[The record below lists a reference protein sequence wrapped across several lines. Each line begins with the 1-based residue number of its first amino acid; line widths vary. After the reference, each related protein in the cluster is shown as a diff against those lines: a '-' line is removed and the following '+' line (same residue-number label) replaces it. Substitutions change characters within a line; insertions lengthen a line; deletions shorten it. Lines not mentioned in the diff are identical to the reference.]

1 MSCLPSSL
9 EDKLPKVSVFFLAPP
24 PPQLCFQLYFHLGC
38 IVSNPVARVTSVKD
52 MSSTQKGV
60 IAFSPLLNPKSQF
73 RLTKFK
79 LPFQTKDVLQ
89 LPKEMPIWAY
99 LHVPSALTL
108 LPRTFSMEHCITVL
122 VQPHRMWQTG
132 WLQQQMLLLQMC
144 KPEVEDHGDGEVG
157 FS

>member
-9 EDKLPKVSVFFLAPP
+9 EDKLPKVSVFFLAPA
-24 PPQLCFQLYFHLGC
+24 PQLCFQLHFHLGC